1 MNGFSS
7 EINMISEKEM
17 HERYNVAKH
26 MAASPNKHTSPKM
39 RQLEND
45 DLPTTE
51 QRNEGI
57 QEEHTMYNSTL
68 NGQKRMSNFSQNLN
82 KCPKQQSRVKL
93 FGHD

>member
-26 MAASPNKHTSPKM
+26 MAASSIKNTTPKM

-45 DLPTTE
+45 DLPAAE
-51 QRNEGI
+51 LRNEEVLED
-57 QEEHTMYNSTL
+57 QT
-68 NGQKRMSNFSQNLN
+68 
-82 KCPKQQSRVKL
+82 
-93 FGHD
+93 